1 MLISA
6 PITTCVAIDF
16 ETSGYAADSACSVGL
31 VRLEGQRVAE
41 RFSSLI
47 RPPSSRVLFT
57 EVHGLTW
64 AMLRD
69 APSFAE
75 LWPRMEEFM
84 KGAQWLLAHN
94 ASFDRRV
101 LYACC
106 RAAGVE
112 RPEAPFLCTL
122 KGARRSLPLPSR
134 KLNCV
139 CDYFGIP
146 LQHHEAASDAEACAQ
161 VYLRL
166 RERGVSDAEM
176 RLK

>member
-1 MLISA
+1 MLVSA
-6 PITTCVAIDF
+6 LPVCVAIDF
-16 ETSGYAADSACSVGL
+16 ETSGYEAASACAVGMA
-31 VRLEGQRVAE
+31 RLEDGRITD
-41 RFSSLI
+41 RFSSLL

-64 AMLRD
+64 PMLRD
-69 APSFAE
+69 APTFSE
-75 LWPRMEEFM
+75 VWPRMAALME
-84 KGAQWLLAHN
+84 GARWLLAHN
-94 ASFDRRV
+94 AGFDRRV
-101 LYACC
+101 LHACC
-106 RAAGVE
+106 KAAGAE
-112 RPEAPFLCTL
+112 RPAVPFLCTL

-139 CDYFGIP
+139 CEYFGIP
-146 LQHHEAASDAEACAQ
+146 LRHHDAASDAEACAH